1 LASKCDY
8 VFTGGCVV
16 DGSGESRHF
25 ADVAVKGERI
35 EAVATN
41 LSHTYTAGELID
53 ITGLVIA
60 PGFIDL
66 HTHSDISVLVNPRME
81 SSIHQGVTTEMV
93 GNCGMSVGLI
103 RDVPAFELEKRWIDR
118 ENLKVDWTDVAGF
131 TRRIESQ
138 GVAVNIATL
147 AGHGTI
153 RKDVLGFAE
162 RAPDAYELKSM
173 LDRMQSALDDGVF
186 GLSTGLEY
194 LPGGYANLDEICA
207 LADITKS
214 AGGFYASHIRN
225 ERDELVSSVEECLA
239 VGRRSNIP
247 VQLSHHKVERRR
259 NWGLVK
265 QTLGM
270 MREARESGMDISTDV
285 YPYTAF
291 MTGLAVILLP
301 QWAQAGGG
309 SEIVERLKDPA
320 TRARIVKHI
329 IADDPDWDQIRV
341 GFSRNRRDAQG
352 MTLVALGNKEGR
364 SPLDAAL
371 NLLIDEEGMVG
382 AAYFAMSEDDV
393 EEIMRDPYTMIGS
406 DGVAAAPVG
415 QLGEDKIHPR
425 TYGTFPRVL
434 GEYVRRRSVISLE
447 ESVRRM
453 TSLPASRMRISDRGC
468 VEPGYY
474 ADLVVFNPDKVVD
487 LATFDNPHQFS
498 TGIEHVLVNGRM
510 AIRNG
515 RQTDS
520 LAGKV
525 LRRSTN

>member
-1 LASKCDY
+1 
-8 VFTGGCVV
+8 
-16 DGSGESRHF
+16 
-25 ADVAVKGERI
+25 
-35 EAVATN
+35 
-41 LSHTYTAGELID
+41 
-53 ITGLVIA
+53 
-60 PGFIDL
+60 
-66 HTHSDISVLVNPRME
+66 
-81 SSIHQGVTTEMV
+81 
-93 GNCGMSVGLI
+93 
-103 RDVPAFELEKRWIDR
+103 
-118 ENLKVDWTDVAGF
+118 
-131 TRRIESQ
+131 
-138 GVAVNIATL
+138 
-147 AGHGTI
+147 
-153 RKDVLGFAE
+153 
-162 RAPDAYELKSM
+162 
-173 LDRMQSALDDGVF
+173 
-186 GLSTGLEY
+186 
-194 LPGGYANLDEICA
+194 
-207 LADITKS
+207 
-214 AGGFYASHIRN
+214 
-225 ERDELVSSVEECLA
+225 
-239 VGRRSNIP
+239 
-247 VQLSHHKVERRR
+247 
-259 NWGLVK
+259 
-265 QTLGM
+265 
-270 MREARESGMDISTDV
+270 
-285 YPYTAF
+285 
-291 MTGLAVILLP
+291 
-301 QWAQAGGG
+301 
-309 SEIVERLKDPA
+309 
-320 TRARIVKHI
+320 
-329 IADDPDWDQIRV
+329 
-341 GFSRNRRDAQG
+341 